1 MKMKKISEK
10 KNHPVEVI
18 DDVLEQVSG
27 GNSTTLPRT
36 VMEVQLRQLI
46 QQNPDLTVEELVALY
61 AETYGMPIGTGN
73 TENPNESTNTIM
85 SIARSQ

>member
-1 MKMKKISEK
+1 MENKELKKPI
-10 KNHPVEVI
+10 PVEL
-18 DDVLEQVSG
+18 DDNALDNVCG

-73 TENPNESTNTIM
+73 TENPNESTNAIM

>member
-1 MKMKKISEK
+1 MKNKEYKQTIPK
-10 KNHPVEVI
+10 AL
-18 DDVLEQVSG
+18 DDDALDTVSG

-73 TENPNESTNTIM
+73 TENPNESTNAIM

>member
-1 MKMKKISEK
+1 MKNKEYKQTIPK
-10 KNHPVEVI
+10 AL
-18 DDVLEQVSG
+18 DDDALGTVRG

-61 AETYGMPIGTGN
+61 AETYGTTIGTGN